1 MFNRKIL
8 VTLKFKYKLQ
18 KYNKLYFKLKV
29 KIQGFMLCLKGK
41 IHRKILVTLKF
52 QDDVRAK
59 IKMYK
64 ILYVKR

>member
-1 MFNRKIL
+1 MLIL
-8 VTLKFKYKLQ
+8 KS
-18 KYNKLYFKLKV
+18 
-29 KIQGFMLCLKGK
+29 K

-64 ILYVKR
+64 ILYIKR

>member
-1 MFNRKIL
+1 MLCLKGKIQGFML
-8 VTLKFKYKLQ
+8 CLKD
-18 KYNKLYFKLKV
+18 

-52 QDDVRAK
+52 QEDIRAK